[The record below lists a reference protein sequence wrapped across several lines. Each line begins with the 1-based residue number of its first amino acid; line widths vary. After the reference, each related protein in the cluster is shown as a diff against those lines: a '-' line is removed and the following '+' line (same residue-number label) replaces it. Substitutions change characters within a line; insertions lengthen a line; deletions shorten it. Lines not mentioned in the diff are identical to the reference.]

1 MQAELVRS
9 FYFEAAHS
17 LPNAPD
23 GHKCRRTHGHSYRV
37 DVHVVGPVDERT
49 GWVMDFGEIDKL
61 VGPVIDALD
70 HRTLND
76 VPGLADTTAEHIAK
90 YVWDRLAADLPGL
103 ASVTVWESE
112 RSRCIY
118 RGR

>member
-37 DVHVVGPVDERT
+37 DVHVAGPVEERT
-49 GWVMDFGEIDKL
+49 GWVMDFGRIDKL
-61 VGPVIDALD
+61 VGPVVGALD
-70 HRTLND
+70 HQMLNEI
-76 VPGLADTTAEHIAK
+76 PGLANSTAEHIAK
-90 YVWDRLAADLPGL
+90 HIWDQLATDLPGL
-103 ASVTVWESE
+103 KAVTVWESDK
-112 RSRCIY
+112 SRCIY
-118 RGR
+118 RGS